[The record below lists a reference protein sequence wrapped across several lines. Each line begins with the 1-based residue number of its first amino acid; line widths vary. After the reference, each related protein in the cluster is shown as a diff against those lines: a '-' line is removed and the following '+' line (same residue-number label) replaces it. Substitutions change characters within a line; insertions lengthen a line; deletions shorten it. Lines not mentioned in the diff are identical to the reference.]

1 MTDRFPPGSVE
12 INPASLVP
20 DQNAEPSSFIEEQ
33 VLPLY
38 SEELSVSRRQVER
51 GVRVH
56 VRAVSHDHLIDEPL
70 AHETVEIE
78 RVAIGRPIDAAPP
91 TREEGDTTVI
101 SVVEE
106 ILVVERRLILKE
118 EIRLR
123 RSRTTEQHREMVTLR
138 EQQAVIERTD
148 PSASSGALPSR
159 ASTTDT
165 SNT

>member
-1 MTDRFPPGSVE
+1 
-12 INPASLVP
+12 
-20 DQNAEPSSFIEEQ
+20 
-33 VLPLY
+33 
-38 SEELSVSRRQVER
+38 
-51 GVRVH
+51 
-56 VRAVSHDHLIDEPL
+56 
-70 AHETVEIE
+70 
-78 RVAIGRPIDAAPP
+78 
-91 TREEGDTTVI
+91 
-101 SVVEE
+101 
-106 ILVVERRLILKE
+106 VVERRLILKE